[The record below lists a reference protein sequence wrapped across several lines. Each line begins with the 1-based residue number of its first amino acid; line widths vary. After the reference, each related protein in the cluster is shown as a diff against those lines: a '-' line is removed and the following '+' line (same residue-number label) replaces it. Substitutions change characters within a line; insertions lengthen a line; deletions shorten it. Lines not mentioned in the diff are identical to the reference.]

1 MPVSY
6 LTGKGVKEFAGMGAD
21 IYGKAINREM
31 DKSKLQKICRRHH
44 GLIQEKQAGIPIVKE
59 LPQVLRARH
68 MKIVFDAVKADP
80 ISQHLAHCIFVLS
93 PHAFKNWT

>member
-44 GLIQEKQAGIPIVKE
+44 GLIQEKHETAQTHFSGVCVCAE
-59 LPQVLRARH
+59 CRQSR
-68 MKIVFDAVKADP
+68 
-80 ISQHLAHCIFVLS
+80 LA
-93 PHAFKNWT
+93 AA